1 MARRILHPALL
12 VRCWGS
18 CDFHKFSAQR
28 TAVTPLSRA
37 ARASSPQGEP
47 WCGAFPQ
54 AFCKSPL
61 QHGRPMAAPT
71 MRWRFVGVDLLID
84 PSAQRPGRGGGMRAC
99 RPTVRYTQKNR
110 LAFAS
115 RFSVLALPIFPCRQ
129 SIVTPLAGLNVLCRI
144 GMRKATC
151 RWQVAFQMLALPI
164 FPCRQSIVPSTAG
177 PDVLSIICKKSAC
190 RWQADFLCWRYLS
203 SRAVTR
209 KVLSAKVSLTSV
221 FGMGTGGP
229 SPQSTP
235 TASKQIPY
243 PSPRSKAQGSVTP
256 LLLLSNAKLVLHWV

>member
-1 MARRILHPALL
+1 MKKPPLKGSPLRRVSTSLL
-12 VRCWGS
+12 QT
-18 CDFHKFSAQR
+18 SAAVR
-28 TAVTPLSRA
+28 TANGRPYGAVEICRGRSPDRPVRA
-37 ARASSPQGEP
+37 AAWQGRRHEGMP
-47 WCGAFPQ
+47 PYGAVHT
-54 AFCKSPL
+54 K
-61 QHGRPMAAPT
+61 
-71 MRWRFVGVDLLID
+71 
-84 PSAQRPGRGGGMRAC
+84 
-99 RPTVRYTQKNR
+99 K
-110 LAFAS
+110 
-115 RFSVLALPIFPCRQ
+115 
-129 SIVTPLAGLNVLCRI
+129 
-144 GMRKATC
+144 
-151 RWQVAFQMLALPI
+151 
-164 FPCRQSIVPSTAG
+164 IVPPAAG

>member
-1 MARRILHPALL
+1 MAWRSHDGEVLGAAAISTSFPHNALRSHLSVALRAPAPLKGSPLRRVSTSLL
-12 VRCWGS
+12 QI
-18 CDFHKFSAQR
+18 SAAVR
-28 TAVTPLSRA
+28 TAN
-37 ARASSPQGEP
+37 
-47 WCGAFPQ
+47 
-54 AFCKSPL
+54 
-61 QHGRPMAAPT
+61 GRPYDI
-71 MRWRFVGVDLLID
+71 VHKKI
-84 PSAQRPGRGGGMRAC
+84 
-99 RPTVRYTQKNR
+99 R
-110 LAFAS
+110 LAKSKSDF
-115 RFSVLALPIFPCRQ
+115 FVLALPIF
-129 SIVTPLAGLNVLCRI
+129 L
-144 GMRKATC
+144 
-151 RWQVAFQMLALPI
+151 
-164 FPCRQSIVPSTAG
+164 CRQSIVPPAAG

-256 LLLLSNAKLVLHWV
+256 LLLLSNAKLVLHWVLRDVP

>member
-1 MARRILHPALL
+1 
-12 VRCWGS
+12 
-18 CDFHKFSAQR
+18 
-28 TAVTPLSRA
+28 
-37 ARASSPQGEP
+37 
-47 WCGAFPQ
+47 
-54 AFCKSPL
+54 
-61 QHGRPMAAPT
+61 
-71 MRWRFVGVDLLID
+71 
-84 PSAQRPGRGGGMRAC
+84 MRAL
-99 RPTVRYTQKNR
+99 TYSLFTITYSLTKKNR
-110 LAFAS
+110 SVFTDRFFFVLALPIFLCRQSIVPPTAGPDVLC
-115 RFSVLALPIFPCRQ
+115 RICMRKATCRWQVAFQVLALPIFPCRQ
-129 SIVTPLAGLNVLCRI
+129 SIVPPA
-144 GMRKATC
+144 
-151 RWQVAFQMLALPI
+151 
-164 FPCRQSIVPSTAG
+164 AG

>member
-1 MARRILHPALL
+1 MRPRRHLRFPLP
-12 VRCWGS
+12 
-18 CDFHKFSAQR
+18 R
-28 TAVTPLSRA
+28 TAN
-37 ARASSPQGEP
+37 
-47 WCGAFPQ
+47 
-54 AFCKSPL
+54 
-61 QHGRPMAAPT
+61 
-71 MRWRFVGVDLLID
+71 
-84 PSAQRPGRGGGMRAC
+84 C
-99 RPTVRYTQKNR
+99 RPYGAVVICRGRSPDRPVNAAAWQGRRHEGMPPYGVLHTKNR

-115 RFSVLALPIFPCRQ
+115 RLSVLALPIF
-129 SIVTPLAGLNVLCRI
+129 L
-144 GMRKATC
+144 
-151 RWQVAFQMLALPI
+151 
-164 FPCRQSIVPSTAG
+164 CRQSIVPPMAG
-177 PDVLSIICKKSAC
+177 SDVLSMICKKSAC

-256 LLLLSNAKLVLHWV
+256 LLLLSNAKLVLHWVLRDVP

>member
-1 MARRILHPALL
+1 MERNRCIAVHLVGVDLL
-12 VRCWGS
+12 IDPKPPLEGRWQAVGLTERCWGS

-47 WCGAFPQ
+47 WCGVFPQ

-61 QHGRPMAAPT
+61 QYGRAMRAPT
-71 MRWRFVGVDLLID
+71 VRWRFVGVDQEID

-115 RFSVLALPIFPCRQ
+115 RISVLALPIF
-129 SIVTPLAGLNVLCRI
+129 L
-144 GMRKATC
+144 
-151 RWQVAFQMLALPI
+151 
-164 FPCRQSIVPSTAG
+164 CRQSIVPPTAG

>member
-1 MARRILHPALL
+1 MKRNRWLQGVDLL
-12 VRCWGS
+12 IEKPPLEGRWHGEAMTERCWGS

-47 WCGAFPQ
+47 FAARFHKPSANRRCGTDAQ
-54 AFCKSPL
+54 MCTYVTLGAPL
-61 QHGRPMAAPT
+61 LIHYSRLPIHSQKRT
-71 MRWRFVGVDLLID
+71 DLL
-84 PSAQRPGRGGGMRAC
+84 SQ
-99 RPTVRYTQKNR
+99 
-110 LAFAS
+110 
-115 RFSVLALPIFPCRQ
+115 
-129 SIVTPLAGLNVLCRI
+129 I
-144 GMRKATC
+144 G
-151 RWQVAFQMLALPI
+151 
-164 FPCRQSIVPSTAG
+164 S
-177 PDVLSIICKKSAC
+177 
-190 RWQADFLCWRYLS
+190 FLCWRYLS